1 MTQQPVRNPEEI
13 TAQFDQLSTA
23 LGRLRNGALKQ
34 AERQSNISEADQTE
48 DLDRLTIDFS
58 TVAEHIAGVYGALGP
73 VLAPADTGLG
83 WPLRE
88 RRKAF
93 LDAARAR
100 SSGGVESWPSIRTT
114 VADPRI
120 TLRERRKGFL
130 FEDAT
135 LDEMR
140 ESKGPGA
147 VELLEVMEDEEAK
160 DEAEIAAVERQAIV
174 EIGRWLKRLRD
185 EQDLTQGELAKAAGT
200 TPAQLSLL
208 ENGIGRRGPSI
219 GLFARLLHGLGFE
232 LVFET

>member
-1 MTQQPVRNPEEI
+1 MAQQPVRNPEEI
-13 TAQFDQLSTA
+13 TDVFDQLSTA
-23 LGRLRNGALKQ
+23 LGRLRNGALNQ
-34 AERQSNISEADQTE
+34 AERQPNISEADQTE
-48 DLDRLTIDFS
+48 DRDRLTIDFS
-58 TVAEHIAGVYGALGP
+58 TVAEHFAGVCSALGP
-73 VLAPADTGLG
+73 ELAPADT
-83 WPLRE
+83 E
-88 RRKAF
+88 
-93 LDAARAR
+93 
-100 SSGGVESWPSIRTT
+100 SGGRLRAAYAEIFDIAPPSKRTT
-114 VADPRI
+114 IADPRI

-147 VELLEVMEDEEAK
+147 VELLEEMEDDEAK

-219 GLFARLLHGLGFE
+219 GLFARVLHGLGFE